1 MAARICLLAA
11 RLVSWIRAAACGSG
25 EVQSRSCDWL
35 KSAASWKFGH
45 GEPDKMVDWQPIETA
60 PKDGTRILLW
70 DTDEAVIAKWG
81 EISMG
86 GAEGWQIAVV
96 NMVGDVNYYEAAFNP
111 THWMPL
117 PEPPRG
123 YD

>member
-1 MAARICLLAA
+1 MA
-11 RLVSWIRAAACGSG
+11 
-25 EVQSRSCDWL
+25 
-35 KSAASWKFGH
+35 
-45 GEPDKMVDWQPIETA
+45 DWQPIETA

-70 DTDEAVIAKWG
+70 DTDEVVIAKWDD
-81 EISMG
+81 ISMG

-96 NMVGDVNYYEAAFNP
+96 NMLSGLKHYEAAFNP

-123 YD
+123 HADSAVPGDDTGMREG